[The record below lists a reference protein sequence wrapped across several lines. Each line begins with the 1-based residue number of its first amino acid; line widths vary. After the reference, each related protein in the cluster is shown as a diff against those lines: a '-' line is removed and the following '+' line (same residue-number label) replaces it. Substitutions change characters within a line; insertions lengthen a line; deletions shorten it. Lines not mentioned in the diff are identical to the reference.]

1 MAGEGGG
8 NIDSVLLEI
17 YSVNDISMNV
27 DKYVHIC
34 SRWWIPRMY
43 KVQIFMNMVL
53 ITQWWRTDDRDYG
66 DWIWLHTTL
75 IVRLS

>member
-27 DKYVHIC
+27 DRYVHIC

-43 KVQIFMNMVL
+43 IVKICMKMPNGNDHPMVE
-53 ITQWWRTDDRDYG
+53 DR
-66 DWIWLHTTL
+66 W
-75 IVRLS
+75 